1 LRSPLGALF
10 SSNSKYRKKTH
21 TRSHVFLGWTN
32 PTSDVLQVFLLSF
45 LEQESNSQKFT
56 MSIYLSRSFP
66 RSNSSFQLSS
76 GNALQSE
83 VVRWQR
89 VFGTG
94 SAILA
99 AFLALAGAAWS
110 LDLTNLLSLNLL
122 GAIYWLFIY
131 LSIYIDILR
140 RKNE

>member
-1 LRSPLGALF
+1 
-10 SSNSKYRKKTH
+10 
-21 TRSHVFLGWTN
+21 
-32 PTSDVLQVFLLSF
+32 
-45 LEQESNSQKFT
+45 